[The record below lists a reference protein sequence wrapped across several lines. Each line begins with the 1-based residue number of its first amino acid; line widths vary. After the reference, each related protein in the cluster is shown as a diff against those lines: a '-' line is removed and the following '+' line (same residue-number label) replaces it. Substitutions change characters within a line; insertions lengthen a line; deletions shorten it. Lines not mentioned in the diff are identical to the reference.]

1 MLADHGDGTFT
12 VKYADGQTEE
22 DVPRECV
29 RATAA
34 TARKR
39 GGRSRNASQ
48 SSREGR
54 ANLDD
59 AGRGGGGGDVWLAVE
74 RMASELA
81 KRAGIER
88 KKIPLSSLERETDEV
103 QFGREPYFQL

>member
-12 VKYADGQTEE
+12 VKYAAGQTEE

-34 TARKR
+34 TAGRR
-39 GGRSRNASQ
+39 GGRSRDASQ
-48 SSREGR
+48 KSKDGR
-54 ANLDD
+54 VGFDD
-59 AGRGGGGGDVWLAVE
+59 LWLAVE

-88 KKIPLSSLERETDEV
+88 KNIPLSSLEGETDQV
-103 QFGREPYFQL
+103 QLGWESFFGL